1 MWREGRLFPSK
12 STFPASAPDLPRSKS
27 IIFISTCHMETV
39 YGKVHFPPRETSP
52 LSRNFS
58 SGPSPL
64 FVRSSEAVFPDP
76 AIYHATRNVFP
87 FFLLVKRKEKRM
99 EVEYGRKTRSRLQI
113 SIKKRCPSRKDK
125 ERETDLLVNLIV

>member
-1 MWREGRLFPSK
+1 MGA
-12 STFPASAPDLPRSKS
+12 FPATRLLVFVHKHTKTQTETHKNGFAYFRSIPAKHNIRKDKTCGVKVVFSHQNLRFRHLLPTSRSKS

-76 AIYHATRNVFP
+76 AIYHATRNVFY
-87 FFLLVKRKEKRM
+87 FF
-99 EVEYGRKTRSRLQI
+99 SW
-113 SIKKRCPSRKDK
+113 
-125 ERETDLLVNLIV
+125 